1 MIANR
6 SDVDIDVNGSAALHD
21 HVSCLTVLMNDI
33 PTEYLLPTNS
43 SLRTASGA
51 TMMDISDSEDE
62 DEDVMMT
69 NNNNNNN
76 NNNGGNTFG
85 EYKEGDVN
93 GGVRCFAPLQVH
105 QDDPYGAGSRL
116 LKGIL
121 MNDAMKKGIER
132 NETNRKFDTNNN
144 SGTSKSSS
152 KMDATSSSSTNTS
165 GSTSDSATTTGC
177 EGCRLLLSTSHAIRL
192 FEAVLPSTNTN
203 NNTTNNTTNN
213 NTTTNA
219 KEGEQKMDA
228 YQRDSTFE
236 QSSVTT
242 LHLCSLYDQIFER
255 LNVVR
260 TKQRELVPPAGEGLT
275 LLSGMSFRPF
285 LVSKIWYGLKI
296 HLQQWCSSSSL
307 QLSTQES
314 NLKKQK
320 TNTNNN
326 TSNTSTS
333 SNSSSSGAVPNMS
346 PELERAFCFFCTCYS
361 HLLLSLTDLDVYEK
375 SIPFPLSEQGEFK
388 IEKLK
393 N

>member
-1 MIANR
+1 
-6 SDVDIDVNGSAALHD
+6 
-21 HVSCLTVLMNDI
+21 
-33 PTEYLLPTNS
+33 
-43 SLRTASGA
+43 
-51 TMMDISDSEDE
+51 MD
-62 DEDVMMT
+62 
-69 NNNNNNN
+69 
-76 NNNGGNTFG
+76 TF
-85 EYKEGDVN
+85 
-93 GGVRCFAPLQVH
+93 
-105 QDDPYGAGSRL
+105 
-116 LKGIL
+116 
-121 MNDAMKKGIER
+121 
-132 NETNRKFDTNNN
+132 
-144 SGTSKSSS
+144 
-152 KMDATSSSSTNTS
+152 
-165 GSTSDSATTTGC
+165 
-177 EGCRLLLSTSHAIRL
+177 
-192 FEAVLPSTNTN
+192 
-203 NNTTNNTTNN
+203 
-213 NTTTNA
+213 
-219 KEGEQKMDA
+219 
-228 YQRDSTFE
+228 QRDSTFE

-242 LHLCSLYDQIFER
+242 MHLCSLYDQIFER

-393 N
+393 M